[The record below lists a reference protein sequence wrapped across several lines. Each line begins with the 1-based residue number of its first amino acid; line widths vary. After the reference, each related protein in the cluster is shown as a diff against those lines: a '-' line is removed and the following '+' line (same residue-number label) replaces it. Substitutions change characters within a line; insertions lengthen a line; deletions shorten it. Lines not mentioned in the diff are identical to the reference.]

1 MKIFKK
7 TQIKYSTPNQIEWKG
22 GTLPYVSIADY
33 KFSIMLDDGNLIEAG
48 VFDLLVDGGQR
59 EIHACISI
67 QAGCKYGCRM
77 CSSGKAGFIRNLNS
91 KEILK
96 QINILSDFFQIEH
109 FDLLSF
115 MGIGEPTDNLNGF
128 IGSISI
134 LVSKCPKY
142 IGRISFA
149 TICLPEKLEVVSKAI
164 ISKKIPPFKMI
175 WISLIAATDK
185 KRRQVV
191 SKSKIASVQ
200 EVINSAKSL
209 ASYHPKTD
217 VWINYL
223 LFRGF
228 NDSKQDALSLSK
240 LLYETENELSLML
253 TEPNNDFS
261 NYSKGTMNDL
271 DRFKSY
277 LDYFKV
283 KNKITFFRAAGTK
296 INAGCG
302 EFVFVPYTINKVK
315 IDS

>member
-1 MKIFKK
+1 MKIFQK
-7 TQIKYSTPNQIEWKG
+7 TQIKYSPLKQIEWKG

-33 KFSIMLDDGNLIEAG
+33 KFSILLDDGNLIEAG
-48 VFDLLVDGGQR
+48 VFDLLVDGDQR
-59 EIHACISI
+59 EMHACISI
-67 QAGCKYGCRM
+67 QAGCKYGCQM

-96 QINILSDFFQIEH
+96 QIDLLANLFHIER

-115 MGIGEPTDNLNGF
+115 MGIGEPTDNVNSF
-128 IGSISI
+128 IESINI
-134 LVSKCPKY
+134 LVSNCPKY

-164 ISKKIPPFKMI
+164 ISEKIPPFKMI

-185 KRRQVV
+185 KRREVV

-200 EVINSAKSL
+200 EVINSAKRL
-209 ASYHPKTD
+209 ANYHPETD

-223 LFRGF
+223 LFKRF

-240 LLYETENELSLML
+240 LLYKTENELSLML
-253 TEPNNDFS
+253 TEPNNNFS

-277 LDYFKV
+277 LDSFSV
-283 KNKITFFRAAGTK
+283 KNKITFFRAAGRK

-302 EFVFVPYTINKVK
+302 EFVFVPYKKVK
-315 IDS
+315 NK